1 MPPTYNIQ
9 KVLFTVVEDPPQNL
23 IFIALSAET
32 SLVVFPTLCTTV
44 FVIFVLVMLPAAVFC
59 CVPSAPHEDI

>member
-32 SLVVFPTLCTTV
+32 SLVVFKLFDSGLIIPN
-44 FVIFVLVMLPAAVFC
+44 
-59 CVPSAPHEDI
+59 